1 MKNPAIQNLQSA
13 IRNLKLVLVDGNA
26 LVHRA
31 YHALPPLTTSQ
42 GEMTSAVFGF
52 TSMLLKVLAEEQP
65 DYVAVAWDVG
75 KSFRHAEF
83 AAYKATRPKMAEEL
97 AGQFARVRQV
107 VDALGIPSFGREG
120 YEADDLVGTL
130 ARQAGAQGVQTIIVT
145 GDTDALQL
153 VDEHTKVLTS
163 RGHFSDTVVYDEAA
177 VRERYGLSPE
187 QLADLRGLKGD
198 ATDNIPGIPGVG
210 EVAAKKLLAQFGR
223 VEDVFQHLDE
233 VGPKLRD
240 KIAPYAAQAANSK
253 HLAIIVTDAP
263 IQLDLEAC
271 RLHAYDRDKAL
282 ALFRELEFRS
292 LVNRLPEQGSRGAE
306 ERGSTPAPLHP
317 STPALLQPQQMALFG
332 EERPPAPAAPQE
344 PLVQWGKAFPTPPA
358 IVPTQVVDTP
368 EALAALAKRLA
379 AAGHFV
385 FDTET
390 TSRSA
395 MQAGLVG
402 LAIAVDG
409 NEAFY
414 VPVAHRDEALSRLTS
429 QNGGRDGK
437 SGCDSA
443 SEGQQ
448 LPMETVFAHLRP
460 LLEDEHIAK
469 TAHNANYD
477 LLVLAN
483 HGLTVRGLDFD
494 TMIAAYLLGEKAA
507 SLKDLAFT
515 RLGVTM
521 TPITDL
527 IGKGA
532 KQITMAAVPIADAA
546 AYAGAD
552 AAMTYRLRQTF
563 EPELRRQNLW
573 SLFAEVEMPLVPVLV
588 QMERDGVA
596 LDVPFLQ
603 ALSRE
608 MFQRLAALEE
618 QIYAAV
624 GHRFNINSTQQLA
637 GVLFEELKLPK
648 IKRTATGYST
658 DSSVLEALQGTHPI
672 IDTLLEQRQI
682 AKLKSTYV
690 DALPLLV
697 NAQTGRVHTSYN
709 QAVTTTGRLS
719 SSDPNLQNI
728 PIRSD
733 LGRQVRRAFIAQG
746 DNPSGSSPSGRSL
759 LLSADYSQ
767 VELRILAHISQDQNL
782 LAAFAANEDIHAA
795 TASFLFG
802 VPIEQVTPAQRR
814 LGKTINF
821 GVTYGMGDYGL
832 AQRTE
837 LDQAEA
843 SKYIKDYF
851 ARYAGVKRYIEET
864 KRLARE
870 QGYVTTLMGRR
881 RYLPELK
888 AANRG
893 LVAAGE
899 RMAINM
905 PIQGLAADIIK
916 VAMVRLYQAMTGR
929 GLRSKMILQVHD
941 ELVFEVPPDELA
953 TLQPLVEELM
963 EGPLKLDAPLKVDLK
978 VGKNWEEMV

>member
-1 MKNPAIQNLQSA
+1 
-13 IRNLKLVLVDGNA
+13 
-26 LVHRA
+26 
-31 YHALPPLTTSQ
+31 
-42 GEMTSAVFGF
+42 
-52 TSMLLKVLAEEQP
+52 LKVLAEEKP

-75 KSFRHAEF
+75 KSFRHEEF

-107 VDALGIPSFGREG
+107 VDALGIPSFGLEG

-130 ARQAGAQGVQTIIVT
+130 AKQAGAQGVQTIIVT

-153 VDEHTKVLTS
+153 VDERTRVLTS

-177 VRERYGLSPE
+177 VRERYGLEPE

-198 ATDNIPGIPGVG
+198 VTDNIPGIPGVG
-210 EVAAKKLLAQFGR
+210 EVTAKKLLAQFGR
-223 VEDVFQHLDE
+223 VESVFQRLDE
-233 VGPKLRD
+233 VEPKLRD

-253 HLAIIVTDAP
+253 RLATIVTDAP
-263 IQLDLEAC
+263 IQLDLAAC

-292 LVNRLPEQGSRGAE
+292 LVNRLPAPGVGP
-306 ERGSTPAPLHP
+306 TPATDERLRTKDERPI
-317 STPALLQPQQMALFG
+317 APQQMALFG
-332 EERPPAPAAPQE
+332 EEAPPAPAAPPE
-344 PLVQWGKAFPTPPA
+344 PLVQWGKSFGTPSA

-368 EALAALAKRLA
+368 EALAALAQRLR
-379 AAGHFV
+379 AAGRFV
-385 FDTET
+385 LDTET
-390 TSRSA
+390 TSQSA

-402 LAIAVDG
+402 LSIAVDG

-414 VPVAHRDEALSRLTS
+414 VPVAHHE
-429 QNGGRDGK
+429 GR
-437 SGCDSA
+437 
-443 SEGQQ
+443 Q
-448 LPMETVFAHLRP
+448 LPQDTVFAHLRP

-477 LLVLAN
+477 LLMLAN
-483 HGLTVRGLDFD
+483 HGLTVRGLDCD

-515 RLGVTM
+515 KLGVTM

-527 IGKGA
+527 IGKGT

-552 AAMTYRLRQTF
+552 AAMTYRLRQAF
-563 EPELRRQNLW
+563 EPELWRQNLW

-603 ALSRE
+603 TLSRE

-658 DSSVLEALQGTHPI
+658 DSSVLEELRGSHPI
-672 IDTLLEQRQI
+672 IDALLEQRQI
-682 AKLKSTYV
+682 AKLKGTYV

-697 NAQTGRVHTSYN
+697 NPQTGRVHTSYN

-746 DNPSGSSPSGRSL
+746 DNL

-767 VELRILAHISQDQNL
+767 VELRILAHISQDKNL
-782 LAAFAANEDIHAA
+782 LAAFAAGEDIHAA

-802 VPIEQVTPAQRR
+802 VPIEQVTAAQRR

-843 SKYIKDYF
+843 GKYIKDYF
-851 ARYAGVKRYIEET
+851 ARYPDVKRYLEET

-888 AANRG
+888 AVNRG

-905 PIQGLAADIIK
+905 PVQGCAADIIK
-916 VAMVRLYQAMTGR
+916 VAMVRLAQAMTGR

-941 ELVFEVPPDELA
+941 ELVFEVPPAELE
-953 TLQPLVEELM
+953 TMKPLVKELM

-978 VGKNWEEMV
+978 VGRNWEEMV

>member
-1 MKNPAIQNLQSA
+1 MKNSA
-13 IRNLKLVLVDGNA
+13 IGNRKSKIENRKSKIENRKLVLVDGNA

-52 TSMLLKVLAEEQP
+52 TSMLLKVLAEEKP

-83 AAYKATRPKMAEEL
+83 AEYKATRPKMAEEL

-130 ARQAGAQGVQTIIVT
+130 AKQAGAQNVQTIIVT

-153 VDEHTKVLTS
+153 VDERTRVLTS

-177 VRERYGLSPE
+177 VRERYALSPA

-198 ATDNIPGIPGVG
+198 VTDNIPGIPGVG
-210 EVAAKKLLAQFGR
+210 EVTAKKLLAQFGR

-233 VGPKLRD
+233 VEPKLRD
-240 KIAPYAAQAANSK
+240 KIAPYAEQAANSK
-253 HLAIIVTDAP
+253 RLATIVTDAP

-317 STPALLQPQQMALFG
+317 CTPALLQPQQMALFG
-332 EERPPAPAAPQE
+332 EEMPPAPAAPPE
-344 PLVQWGKAFPTPPA
+344 PLVQWGKSFGTPSA

-368 EALAALAKRLA
+368 EALAALAQRLR
-379 AAGHFV
+379 AAGRFV
-385 FDTET
+385 LDTET
-390 TSRSA
+390 TSQSA

-402 LAIAVDG
+402 LSIAVDG
-409 NEAFY
+409 TEAFY
-414 VPVAHRDEALSRLTS
+414 VPVAHR
-429 QNGGRDGK
+429 
-437 SGCDSA
+437 
-443 SEGQQ
+443 EGQQ
-448 LPMETVFAHLRP
+448 LPQETVFAHLRP
-460 LLEDEHIAK
+460 LLEDEHIAM

-477 LLVLAN
+477 LLMLAN
-483 HGLTVRGLDFD
+483 HGLTVRGLECD

-563 EPELRRQNLW
+563 EPELQRQGLW

-603 ALSRE
+603 TLSRE

-658 DSSVLEALQGTHPI
+658 DSSVLEALQGTHAI
-672 IDTLLEQRQI
+672 IDALLEQRQI

-697 NAQTGRVHTSYN
+697 DSKTGRVHTSYN

-746 DNPSGSSPSGRSL
+746 DNL

-767 VELRILAHISQDQNL
+767 VELRILAHISQDKNL
-782 LAAFAANEDIHAA
+782 LAAFAAGEDIHAA

-843 SKYIKDYF
+843 GKYIQDYF
-851 ARYAGVKRYIEET
+851 ARYPDVKRYLEET

-888 AANRG
+888 AVNRG

-905 PIQGLAADIIK
+905 PVQGCAADIIK
-916 VAMVRLYQAMTGR
+916 VAMVRLYRAMAAQ

-941 ELVFEVPPDELA
+941 ELVFEVPPDELE
-953 TLQPLVEELM
+953 TMKPLVEELM

-978 VGKNWEEMV
+978 VGKNWEEMAPV

>member
-1 MKNPAIQNLQSA
+1 
-13 IRNLKLVLVDGNA
+13 
-26 LVHRA
+26 
-31 YHALPPLTTSQ
+31 
-42 GEMTSAVFGF
+42 
-52 TSMLLKVLAEEQP
+52 
-65 DYVAVAWDVG
+65 
-75 KSFRHAEF
+75 
-83 AAYKATRPKMAEEL
+83 
-97 AGQFARVRQV
+97 
-107 VDALGIPSFGREG
+107 
-120 YEADDLVGTL
+120 
-130 ARQAGAQGVQTIIVT
+130 
-145 GDTDALQL
+145 
-153 VDEHTKVLTS
+153 
-163 RGHFSDTVVYDEAA
+163 
-177 VRERYGLSPE
+177 
-187 QLADLRGLKGD
+187 
-198 ATDNIPGIPGVG
+198 
-210 EVAAKKLLAQFGR
+210 
-223 VEDVFQHLDE
+223 
-233 VGPKLRD
+233 
-240 KIAPYAAQAANSK
+240 
-253 HLAIIVTDAP
+253 
-263 IQLDLEAC
+263 
-271 RLHAYDRDKAL
+271 
-282 ALFRELEFRS
+282 
-292 LVNRLPEQGSRGAE
+292 
-306 ERGSTPAPLHP
+306 
-317 STPALLQPQQMALFG
+317 
-332 EERPPAPAAPQE
+332 
-344 PLVQWGKAFPTPPA
+344 
-358 IVPTQVVDTP
+358 
-368 EALAALAKRLA
+368 
-379 AAGHFV
+379 
-385 FDTET
+385 
-390 TSRSA
+390 
-395 MQAGLVG
+395 
-402 LAIAVDG
+402 
-409 NEAFY
+409 
-414 VPVAHRDEALSRLTS
+414 VPVAHR
-429 QNGGRDGK
+429 
-437 SGCDSA
+437 
-443 SEGQQ
+443 EGQQ
-448 LPMETVFAHLRP
+448 LPQETVFAHLRP
-460 LLEDEHIAK
+460 LLEDEQIAK

-477 LLVLAN
+477 LLMLAN
-483 HGLTVRGLDFD
+483 HGLTVCGLECD

-515 RLGVTM
+515 KLGVTM

-552 AAMTYRLRQTF
+552 AAMTYRLRQAF

-573 SLFAEVEMPLVPVLV
+573 PLFAEVEMPLVPVLV

-658 DSSVLEALQGTHPI
+658 DSSVLEELRGSHPI
-672 IDTLLEQRQI
+672 IDALLEQRQI

-697 NAQTGRVHTSYN
+697 NPKTGRVHTSYN

-746 DNPSGSSPSGRSL
+746 GNL

-767 VELRILAHISQDQNL
+767 VELRILAHISQDKNL
-782 LAAFAANEDIHAA
+782 LAAFAAGEDIHAA

-843 SKYIKDYF
+843 GKYIKDYF
-851 ARYAGVKRYIEET
+851 ARYPDVKRYLEET

-870 QGYVTTLMGRR
+870 QGYVTTMMGRR

-905 PIQGLAADIIK
+905 PIQGTAADIIK
-916 VAMVRLYQAMTGR
+916 VAMVRLYQAMAAQ

-941 ELVFEVPPDELA
+941 ELVFEVPPAELE
-953 TLQPLVEELM
+953 TMKPLVKELM